1 MGCSMILCSIIE
13 SSMNKVSMMA
23 KLEISNKTAEQLTE
37 LSRRAQKSV
46 DELLAWLLNNYGHTL
61 MDIPDSE
68 TWTDEELEA
77 LLKPKPPLTGK
88 QIVEKHLASGVIG
101 SWSDEGITDSLEWLE
116 QQRAKRRNKY
126 QW

>member
-1 MGCSMILCSIIE
+1 M
-13 SSMNKVSMMA
+13 
-23 KLEISNKTAEQLTE
+23 
-37 LSRRAQKSV
+37 SRRAQKSV

-61 MDIPDSE
+61 DIPDSE

-101 SWSDEGITDSLEWLE
+101 SWRDEGITDSVEWLE